1 MEYISSLALKNP
13 DFPRKLVILG
23 STGSIGQS
31 TLKVIAKHQEK
42 FSLLALAG
50 ARNIELLL
58 EQALCYRPKYLG
70 VLTKEL
76 AQKLKKLLP
85 SDYHPQILWGEQG
98 YLDLAQLEE
107 ADFVLS
113 ALVGAAGLG
122 PTLKAVEKGKS
133 VLIANKESLVLAGE
147 LIRKLAKKQKSVILP
162 LDSEHNAIFQATQP
176 HFEQVKKIILTASGG
191 PFWNSRLDF
200 KEITPKQAL
209 KHPNWSMGAKISI
222 DSATLMNKGLEVIEA
237 HHLFGL
243 ELSSIEVV
251 IHPQSL
257 IHSLVLFQDGSH
269 LAQLGFPDMQIPIS
283 YALGYPR
290 RLELTE
296 QCNLDLTKFSPLTF
310 YPPDLEKFPCLRL
323 AQEALQAGQS
333 HCVVLNAAN
342 EIAVELFLK
351 EKINF
356 QHIPL
361 LIEELLA
368 KHQSMPI
375 SSFETILNLDQETRI
390 KTLERAK
397 ELKC

>member
-1 MEYISSLALKNP
+1 M
-13 DFPRKLVILG
+13 
-23 STGSIGQS
+23 
-31 TLKVIAKHQEK
+31 
-42 FSLLALAG
+42 
-50 ARNIELLL
+50 
-58 EQALCYRPKYLG
+58 
-70 VLTKEL
+70 
-76 AQKLKKLLP
+76 
-85 SDYHPQILWGEQG
+85 
-98 YLDLAQLEE
+98 
-107 ADFVLS
+107 LS